1 MEGDWGGV
9 WGMGGSLRVEVVE
22 EGMRV
27 EEERNDNRAKGRK
40 EMGRTGMGW
49 ISRRK
54 GRKKRRKKTRKN

>member
-1 MEGDWGGV
+1 
-9 WGMGGSLRVEVVE
+9 MGGGLRVEVVE

-27 EEERNDNRAKGRK
+27 EEERGDNRAKGRK